1 MPPAWPV
8 GDGDELP
15 LRTSERRLWAGDAP
29 PDRPAGLGAAP
40 SVLGDPADPA
50 TARPRSCICAI
61 VGVDSSSS
69 EEASFTTASW
79 LPLAVRPPR
88 RHAADRAA
96 SLPPS
101 AGPDASDGTA
111 ASRSSCS
118 LAASR
123 ARLASSCSLAAS
135 RARLAS
141 SCSLAA
147 SRARLASSCSLAA
160 SRACLSASSC
170 SAASRARLASS
181 SCSAASRARL
191 AASSCSAASRA
202 CLSASSCSA
211 ASRAR
216 LASSSARAAALRC
229 AASRAGATARG
240 ASPARRCMGGPGA
253 GAAPSRGMASAARG
267 SDRGD
272 RRWGLGL
279 VPARPRCFPGE
290 RSADSVRPLRP
301 RSVADADDATFT
313 SAGACARGGSEGL
326 ATVGDAVAP
335 CRERLLP
342 SEDAVE
348 DDAGPVSR
356 RCRSMAARARDGR
369 SMRPAICAS
378 CRVTPPSASVT
389 SSSPRT
395 LLRTDSSALV

>member
-147 SRARLASSCSLAA
+147 SRARLASSCSL
-160 SRACLSASSC
+160 
-170 SAASRARLASS
+170 
-181 SCSAASRARL
+181 
-191 AASSCSAASRA
+191 AASRA

>member
-123 ARLASSCSLAAS
+123 ARLASSCSL
-135 RARLAS
+135 
-141 SCSLAA
+141 
-147 SRARLASSCSLAA
+147 
-160 SRACLSASSC
+160 
-170 SAASRARLASS
+170 
-181 SCSAASRARL
+181 
-191 AASSCSAASRA
+191 AASRA